1 MKDRDIKIGDLV
13 RVKDSGVVAIVT
25 QMEAV
30 PNFYKSIAALT
41 VWAFLSH
48 DERTPIKASKLEVL
62 NASR

>member
-1 MKDRDIKIGDLV
+1 MKAGDLV
-13 RVKDSGVVAIVT
+13 RVKDSGVVALVT
-25 QMEAV
+25 QIEAV